1 LPEGGPAEYWSGRP
15 YAGCTPGRDD
25 MESRGLCPGPRSAE
39 LALGDVGA
47 MTHKLSPELVS
58 GFEEIDGQ
66 HGVLFQR
73 LEAAL
78 AAVRADS
85 LPATKHA
92 LQTLGDYL
100 LAHFAEEE
108 KLMAAATYPDRGR
121 HKSAH
126 DLFMQDFVQL
136 TRELDV
142 TGLSVPVVEWIAAR
156 VPEWIKFHIQVNDIP
171 LSRFLATRRPKD
183 VPAIQAAKHR
193 AR

>member
-1 LPEGGPAEYWSGRP
+1 
-15 YAGCTPGRDD
+15 
-25 MESRGLCPGPRSAE
+25 
-39 LALGDVGA
+39 
-47 MTHKLSPELVS
+47 MTQKMAPELVS

-73 LEAAL
+73 LDAAL
-78 AAVRADS
+78 QAVQSDS
-85 LPATKHA
+85 LAATKRA
-92 LQTLGDYL
+92 LQALGDYL

-108 KLMAAATYPDRGR
+108 RFMAAAGYPERGR

-142 TGLSVPVVEWIAAR
+142 TGLSLPVVDWISAR

-171 LSRFLATRRPKD
+171 LGRYLATKRFRPEVEATRR
-183 VPAIQAAKHR
+183 AAKPR
-193 AR
+193 A